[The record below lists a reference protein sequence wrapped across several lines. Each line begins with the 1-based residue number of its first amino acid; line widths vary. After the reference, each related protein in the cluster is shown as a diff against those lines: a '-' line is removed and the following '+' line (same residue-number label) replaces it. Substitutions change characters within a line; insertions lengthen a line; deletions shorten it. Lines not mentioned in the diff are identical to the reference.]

1 MKNSLLSLLPLAV
14 VAFAPACSSGGA
26 DVPKVKVE
34 WTGVNMPIDS
44 TGVRQYKQTCV
55 VTGDLR
61 GVERLGFN
69 QFARA
74 MKPVDPADSLV
85 EVVPGY
91 YLIESPRFAGATEND
106 TLVFEMLTRG
116 SLQSIC
122 YSPDGFHVIYEGGK
136 TAPVEYVVNPLSD
149 RAESYISGK
158 SDRMPYGDVVYDI
171 NERITSASARGVYD
185 VVPSFKQ
192 VELTGGETTVNP
204 AEAIFKSV
212 DDFAKTGRYSVVIA
226 DGKIT
231 ITAPEYLWQQL
242 LNRFVHLYGDKP
254 ISLPQAQITDWPSLG
269 YRGVMVD
276 ISRNYQTPS
285 EIRRVLDLMALYGL
299 NVFHFHFSDDEAWR
313 LEIPALPELTEVGSR
328 RGFVTSDTCGYLPQI
343 FAGDGNPDTKAG
355 TANGYFTRQDYIDMI
370 RHADSLGI
378 NVIPEIESPG
388 HARAAIRAMEY
399 RARKTGDISL
409 LLHEPGDTSKY
420 TSAQAFHDN
429 VMNPALEGPYKF
441 MDIVSDEIIAM
452 HKEAGVPLLSIHIGG
467 DEVPRGAWSGSAAV
481 AKLKQE
487 QGLESEKDIH
497 AYFVSKV
504 NKNFAEKGVGI
515 SAWQEVA
522 LENSKEYNSSVAPN
536 VLSINCWSTLARHGQ
551 GKVVDN
557 VAKAGYPVVLS
568 NVNHFYLDMMYS
580 YHPDERGLSWGGWND
595 EFAALAGYP
604 ARLCTEEG
612 ANVVGVQG
620 QLFAETIRDTATLE
634 RMLLPKILGLAER
647 GWNPDSTYTDAQF
660 HSVIVSEMPKWERRG
675 YAYHVRQAGIK
686 LLDDNTFVVN
696 SPYPDAVVRYSLDG
710 VTPTEKS
717 PEIKPGEAVSLGGAK
732 QIRVRLWIYG
742 HPSCVTI
749 LNVAE

>member
-1 MKNSLLSLLPLAV
+1 MKNSLFALLPLAA

-34 WTGVNMPIDS
+34 WTGVNLPIDS
-44 TGVRQYKQTCV
+44 TGVRQYKQTYV

-61 GVERLGFN
+61 GVERIGFN
-69 QFARA
+69 QFARS
-74 MKPVDPADSLV
+74 MKPVDAADSLV

-158 SDRMPYGDVVYDI
+158 SDRMPYGDAIYEI
-171 NERITSASARGVYD
+171 NERITAAQTRGVYD

-192 VELTGGETTVNP
+192 VELIGGETTVNP
-204 AEAIFKSV
+204 AEAVFKSV
-212 DDFAKTGRYSVVIA
+212 DDFAKTGKYSVEIA
-226 DGKIT
+226 DGKMT
-231 ITAPEYLWQQL
+231 ITAPEYLWEQL
-242 LNRFVHLYGDKP
+242 LNRFVHLFGDQP

-276 ISRNYQTPS
+276 ISRNYQTPA
-285 EIRRVLDLMALYGL
+285 EIHRVLDLMSLYGL

-313 LEIPALPELTEVGSR
+313 LEIPALPELTEMGSR
-328 RGFVTSDTCGYLPQI
+328 RGYVTSDTCGYLPQI
-343 FAGDGNPDTKAG
+343 FAGDGNPDSKNG

-370 RHADSLGI
+370 RHAYSLGI

-399 RARKTGDISL
+399 RARKTGDTSI

-452 HKEAGVPLLSIHIGG
+452 HKEAGVPLVSIHIGG

-504 NKNFAEKGVGI
+504 NKCFSEKGVGI

-522 LENSKEYNSSVAPN
+522 LENSKEYNNSVARN
-536 VLSINCWSTLARHGQ
+536 VVSINCWSTLARHGQ

-612 ANVVGVQG
+612 AMVVGVQG

-634 RMLLPKILGLAER
+634 TMLLPKILGLAER

-660 HSVIVSEMPKWERRG
+660 HSVIVDEMPKWERYG
-675 YAYHVRQAGIK
+675 YAYHVRQAGVK
-686 LLDDNTFVVN
+686 QLDDKTFVVN
-696 SPYPDAVVRYSLDG
+696 SPYPDAVLRYSLDG

-717 PEIKPGEAVSLGGAK
+717 PEIKPGTPVAIGDAK